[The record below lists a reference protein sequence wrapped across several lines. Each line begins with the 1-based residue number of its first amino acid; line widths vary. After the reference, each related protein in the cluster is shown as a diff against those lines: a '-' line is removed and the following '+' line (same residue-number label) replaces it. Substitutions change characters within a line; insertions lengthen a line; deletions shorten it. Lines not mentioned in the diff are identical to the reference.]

1 MASIGMGVREED
13 YGGGEFEEAT
23 AISRVSSLSLVS
35 GSSFGGLL
43 RPA

>member
-13 YGGGEFEEAT
+13 YGGGVFEEAT

-35 GSSFGGLL
+35 GSSFGGLI